1 MLFVDVTG
9 LENAIGKLQLLQAK
23 GEDLTPLLKYIG
35 EDEVTR
41 TLLRFET
48 ATAPDGSRWKGLEK
62 PRPPRKKQ
70 RPYGD
75 NLVLSDT
82 GKLRG
87 SIRYVLGNNSVTV
100 GMEVEYSIFHQFGTK
115 HIPARPF
122 LGVSDELI
130 NEMEV
135 MIGDYFQL

>member
-1 MLFVDVTG
+1 MLFVETTG
-9 LENAIGKLQLLQAK
+9 LENAIGKLQQLQDK
-23 GEDLTPLLKYIG
+23 GEDLTPLLTEIG

-48 ATAPDGSRWKGLEK
+48 ATAPDGSHWEVLKSPRRRGGDK
-62 PRPPRKKQ
+62 P
-70 RPYGD
+70 
-75 NLVLSDT
+75 LSDT
-82 GKLRG
+82 GVLKG
-87 SIRYVLGNNSVTV
+87 SIRYVLGNNSVTI
-100 GMEVEYSIFHQFGTK
+100 GTDTEYSIFHQFGTK

-135 MIGDYFQL
+135 MIGDYFEL

>member
-9 LENAIGKLQLLQAK
+9 LESAIGKLQQLQAK

-48 ATAPDGSRWKGLEK
+48 ATAPNGISWQALQSPRRRGGHK
-62 PRPPRKKQ
+62 P
-70 RPYGD
+70 
-75 NLVLSDT
+75 LSDT
-82 GKLRG
+82 GVLKG

-100 GMEVEYSIFHQFGTK
+100 GTEVEYSIFHQFGTK

-135 MIGDYFQL
+135 MIGDYFEL